1 MSDGVLTTRLEVRNR
16 LGLHAR
22 AAAQI
27 VQALAPLAADVQLS
41 KDGTT
46 VDARSILGVMTLGAG
61 QGSWLEVT
69 CSGPDA
75 AAAMAALENLFARK
89 FDEE

>member
-1 MSDGVLTTRLEVRNR
+1 MSDGVLTRRLEVRNR

-27 VQALAPLAADVQLS
+27 VQTLAPFTAEVRLS
-41 KDGTT
+41 KDDTT
-46 VDARSILGVMTLGAG
+46 VDARSILGLMTLGAG
-61 QGSWLEVT
+61 QGSRVEVS

-75 AAAMAALENLFARK
+75 PAALAALERLFARN